1 MEPSNPAERE
11 IIDLGEEVYTRQYKE
26 EYELE
31 HAGKYVAVDVDSEAA
46 YTADSPEAALQDA
59 RASSPQGRFHV
70 MLVHGPI
77 R

>member
-1 MEPSNPAERE
+1 MDPSNPAAQE
-11 IIDLGEEVYTRQYKE
+11 IIDLGEEIYTRQYKE

-46 YTADSPEAALQDA
+46 YTADSPEAALRDA
-59 RASSPQGRFHV
+59 RASTPEGRFHV
-70 MLVHGPI
+70 MLIQATI